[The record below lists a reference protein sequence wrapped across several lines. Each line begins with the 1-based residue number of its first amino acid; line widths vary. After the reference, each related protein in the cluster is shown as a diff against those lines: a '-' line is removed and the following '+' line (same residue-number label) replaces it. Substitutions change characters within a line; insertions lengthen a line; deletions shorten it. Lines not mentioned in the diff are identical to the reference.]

1 MNFEERIKAIDN
13 IPGILDFKFEDG
25 SPVWLAIRFRIRFL
39 YLETNSSGPGGQI
52 SKNVSKW
59 SIVIKILAYAWNC
72 WLRRPRNGE
81 ISPDILTIANYEDNV
96 RCPNR
101 MTTAYVNCKD
111 FRTIEWL
118 YSPIFIP
125 FPKIENTFS
134 FDYFYI
140 KTLILEKIKALFKQ
154 KRQQN
159 KFDGIIHILHKR
171 LDDIIPARN
180 IEALGFELLR
190 TDVLSRQYRK
200 VLKKKLEKLNP
211 GMVIFSEGNNG
222 DWRHNILFSLL
233 RELKIPSA
241 EVQHGTF
248 NIGMK
253 YGADLVLQEEF
264 KKYKTE
270 YIFTFGNYH
279 SEQTNIPA
287 QCISIGHFPLEME
300 LDRINAEPHSKDGL
314 LNILFVCEGLPPSSK
329 NNEFIKTTFAALSKF
344 SQNFRLTVRL
354 HHSETADNKYNPFFT
369 FPGTRYSHFEQ
380 ESIFGLLA
388 SADLIILHASTVA
401 FESIYFKKNP
411 LVFHDQTTAD
421 YVPKDIG
428 LWFKNEEELLNLLQ
442 NPGSTLS
449 FDTELRKRYWA
460 EGKVIENF
468 RKFRNT
474 HIVNPAQN

>member
-39 YLETNSSGPGGQI
+39 YLETNSTGTAGQI

-59 SIVIKILAYAWNC
+59 AVAYKILKYAWNC

-81 ISPDILTIANYEDNV
+81 ARPDILTIANYEDNV

-101 MTTAYVNCKD
+101 MTTAYVNCPD
-111 FRTIEWL
+111 FRTVEWL
-118 YSPIFIP
+118 YSPVFIP
-125 FPKIENTFS
+125 FPKIKNTFS

-140 KTLILEKIKALFKQ
+140 NALISEKIKGFYKQ
-154 KRQQN
+154 KTQHN
-159 KFDGIIHILHKR
+159 KFDGIIHILHKH
-171 LDDIIPARN
+171 LDDIIPAKS
-180 IEALGFELLR
+180 IEAIKFELLR
-190 TDVLSRQYRK
+190 TDVLSSHYRK
-200 VLKKKLEKLNP
+200 MLRRKLEKLNP
-211 GMVIFSEGNNG
+211 GMVVCSEGNNG

-233 RELKIPSA
+233 RELQIPSA

-253 YGADLVLQEEF
+253 YGSELVLQDEF
-264 KKYKTE
+264 KKYKTD

-287 QCISIGHFPLEME
+287 QCIPIGHFPLEME
-300 LDRINAEPHSKDGL
+300 LDRINAEPHNNDGIL
-314 LNILFVCEGLPPSSK
+314 DILFVCEGLPPSSK
-329 NNEFIKTTFAALSKF
+329 NNEFINTTFAALSKLGQ
-344 SQNFRLTVRL
+344 SFRLTVRL
-354 HHSETADNKYNPFFT
+354 HHSETANDKYNPFFT

-411 LVFHDQTTAD
+411 LVFHDQTTAE

-428 LWFKNEEELLNLLQ
+428 LWFKYHEELLKLLQ
-442 NPGSTLS
+442 DQGPS
-449 FDTELRKRYWA
+449 FSFNTELRKRYWA

-468 RKFRNT
+468 KKFRNT
-474 HIVNPAQN
+474 HIINPTHN